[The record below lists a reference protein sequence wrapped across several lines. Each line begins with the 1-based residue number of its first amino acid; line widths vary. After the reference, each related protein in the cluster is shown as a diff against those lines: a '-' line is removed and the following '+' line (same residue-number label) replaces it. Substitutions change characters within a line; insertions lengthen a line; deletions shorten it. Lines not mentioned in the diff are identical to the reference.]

1 MGRLVITHSTY
12 LDGLIPLLRRLVRSP
27 EIDTITPAVIS
38 RVRGRA
44 PELRLRVSIP
54 ITGGWKLVARRGSSA
69 QEVFV
74 VTGLDQA
81 GLEALIAQTMHR

>member
-1 MGRLVITHSTY
+1 
-12 LDGLIPLLRRLVRSP
+12 
-27 EIDTITPAVIS
+27 
-38 RVRGRA
+38 
-44 PELRLRVSIP
+44 
-54 ITGGWKLVARRGSSA
+54 VARRGSSA